1 MCGHFLAFRRVIERT
16 VHLDLGFQVLNY
28 QDCPTARKPVT
39 DLFLHARHGLNLTR
53 ETTHSETT
61 LSTEPRRVSDAEFR
75 RSLANCSS
83 WRTAD
88 YFWEW
93 HKAFPHMTLA
103 DMHAKIEADRAAAEA
118 AEWEAEQAYAD
129 RFERSEAELLAE
141 QADLEEAEEAAWKT
155 AWEAAHPEL
164 VAEVAAARVIIA
176 EAHVR
181 IAEAEETERVARAA
195 MEAAE
200 KAFVEAAPETHTE
213 TSTEIYFFLQD
224 TLRIAYEMAREATA
238 EARHPGLAAAAA
250 AAQAADELAHL
261 EGAGEGGDLDEA
273 RELITAIPP
282 RGRPAAAADAEEEE
296 LFASSTSSPAVL
308 ASASAEP
315 EAEAEEDDA
324 AEADWYDQKER
335 ERSGP

>member
-1 MCGHFLAFRRVIERT
+1 MTKANTGVCWHYPAFRRVIERT

-28 QDCPTARKPVT
+28 QDCPIARKPVT
-39 DLFLHARHGLNLTR
+39 DLFLHARQGLNLTR
-53 ETTHSETT
+53 ETTQ
-61 LSTEPRRVSDAEFR
+61 EPRRVSDAEFR

-88 YFWEW
+88 YFWTW
-93 HKAFPHMTLA
+93 HKSFPHMTLA

-118 AEWEAEQAYAD
+118 AEWEAEQAYTD

-141 QADLEEAEEAAWKT
+141 QADLEEAEEAAWKA

-181 IAEAEETERVARAA
+181 IAEAEETERVALAA
-195 MEAAE
+195 LEAAE
-200 KAFVEAAPETHTE
+200 KAFAEAAPETHTE
-213 TSTEIYFFLQD
+213 TSTEVYFLLQD
-224 TLRIAYEMAREATA
+224 TLRIAYEMARAATA

-250 AAQAADELAHL
+250 
-261 EGAGEGGDLDEA
+261 DEA
-273 RELITAIPP
+273 REVITAVPP
-282 RGRPAAAADAEEEE
+282 RGRPAAPAAAAAAAAEE
-296 LFASSTSSPAVL
+296 LFSSSTSSP
-308 ASASAEP
+308 
-315 EAEAEEDDA
+315 EAEEDDA